1 VNKQEFSDF
10 LRQINL
16 SKREFSEMA
25 NISYATVNNWS
36 DESRPVP
43 PWVKS
48 WLHNYVKA
56 KAGEE
61 IIDIVK
67 AFMER
72 EGGS

>member
-1 VNKQEFSDF
+1 
-10 LRQINL
+10 
-16 SKREFSEMA
+16 MA